1 MISGPL
7 QAIPSS
13 LQQLQKVKI
22 LNFSQNKITSV
33 PPGILTGCQ
42 ALHTLLLHSNPISA
56 QVWHDVSFSV
66 TCNNFSTMSLSVC
79 LSSLMLSLDGVLS
92 AFVSADCLIMLRHFH
107 ESHLPS
113 TTGRKLHQAAFTAF
127 AMIQESCPQALFIFD
142 IACCAY
148 YEQHACV
155 PPSCPLFWHC
165 CSLVCA
171 HAVF

>member
-66 TCNNFSTMSLSVC
+66 TCNNFSTIN
-79 LSSLMLSLDGVLS
+79 LS
-92 AFVSADCLIMLRHFH
+92 A
-107 ESHLPS
+107 LP
-113 TTGRKLHQAAFTAF
+113 HAA
-127 AMIQESCPQALFIFD
+127 P
-142 IACCAY
+142 
-148 YEQHACV
+148 
-155 PPSCPLFWHC
+155 
-165 CSLVCA
+165 
-171 HAVF
+171 